1 MDERKGNRRG
11 RKPMPEGRKRVHLH
25 VVVAPET
32 ARIIKGKPSP
42 GHFVDELV
50 RLFIRSTAR
59 S

>member
-1 MDERKGNRRG
+1 MKKKSRRG